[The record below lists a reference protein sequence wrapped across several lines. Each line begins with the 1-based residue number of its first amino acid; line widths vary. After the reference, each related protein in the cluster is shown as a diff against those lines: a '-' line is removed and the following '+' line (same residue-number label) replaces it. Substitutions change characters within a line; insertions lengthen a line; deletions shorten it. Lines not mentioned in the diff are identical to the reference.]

1 MATPQGQDDAKAK
14 KSKFQKADASILG
27 FMGYKEEKA
36 SGGGKGKGGKG
47 KGEGGEKGDSG
58 GKGKKGQSKGD
69 RKGGKGGKKG
79 DRPKDPGEEQAAV
92 PLPLAA
98 PEQGAPQAQRR
109 KDNWVPGMPP
119 ARESSQLKAQPKP
132 KAAPVDASLTPAEM
146 PPPGSPS
153 AMPGAG
159 SMPVNGAL
167 QPPRNNGGRYV
178 PPNLRNKQG
187 GKAEG
192 PLSPNGQG
200 LLFDRTSNGSSPF
213 PGGMPPPPMPQ
224 QPLGRGP
231 AMPPAAPTQPWQD
244 GGMVPPP
251 MGPPPM
257 RPQVYPSADY
267 GPGSAFQYYPAPQM
281 MPYPM
286 PPYVFMG
293 SPGGCPGGCG
303 APAYGLGGVPGPI
316 SPEVRADKVTQAR
329 QQVDHYF
336 SQNNLYG
343 DLYLRRQMRPDG
355 YVLISEI
362 ANFKLIKNITHGDET
377 ILMEAMSKSAVVE
390 IDPTGKM
397 VRPMSDPTYWPVVVG
412 AQAQQPQAQEA
423 F

>member
-192 PLSPNGQG
+192 PLSPNG
-200 LLFDRTSNGSSPF
+200 
-213 PGGMPPPPMPQ
+213 
-224 QPLGRGP
+224 
-231 AMPPAAPTQPWQD
+231 
-244 GGMVPPP
+244 MVPPP

-362 ANFKLIKNITHGDET
+362 ANFKLIKNITHGDSR
-377 ILMEAMSKSAVVE
+377 IAAHVRRGLLVRGFVQHQVPNAMCVL
-390 IDPTGKM
+390 
-397 VRPMSDPTYWPVVVG
+397 
-412 AQAQQPQAQEA
+412 
-423 F
+423 

>member
-1 MATPQGQDDAKAK
+1 MGRASPVGSEARWRCVTAFMATPQGQDDAKAK

-192 PLSPNGQG
+192 PLSPNG
-200 LLFDRTSNGSSPF
+200 
-213 PGGMPPPPMPQ
+213 
-224 QPLGRGP
+224 
-231 AMPPAAPTQPWQD
+231 
-244 GGMVPPP
+244 MVPPP

>member
-257 RPQVYPSADY
+257 RPQVSDAALRFY
-267 GPGSAFQYYPAPQM
+267 GVARWLSWWLW
-281 MPYPM
+281 
-286 PPYVFMG
+286 
-293 SPGGCPGGCG
+293 CPGLWPRRRAWPNQSGGACG
-303 APAYGLGGVPGPI
+303 
-316 SPEVRADKVTQAR
+316 Q
-329 QQVDHYF
+329 
-336 SQNNLYG
+336 
-343 DLYLRRQMRPDG
+343 
-355 YVLISEI
+355 
-362 ANFKLIKNITHGDET
+362 
-377 ILMEAMSKSAVVE
+377 
-390 IDPTGKM
+390 
-397 VRPMSDPTYWPVVVG
+397 SDPGTAASRPLLFAEQSLRGPVP
-412 AQAQQPQAQEA
+412 AEA
-423 F
+423 DATRWLCSYL